1 MTPQMFS
8 EFVEK
13 VRLQLEYVSQTTPEI
28 IAACRSG
35 EDFEVCV
42 RDAVAAVLAE
52 NGIVATIHYE
62 QGSHVFPD
70 IVVEFASGEKYG
82 IEVKSSTGTGRG
94 WKINGNSVLGSTKED
109 VIDTYVMFG
118 KTTRG
123 HQAFRCKRYEDCV
136 ADVAVTH
143 SPRYRIDMDLVPG
156 TTFFDKSGLSYQQ
169 ISDAEKPIDLI
180 TDYFRS
186 QGQHAWWLS
195 ESSPAAIRMFS
206 DLPRE
211 EQQKLLGY
219 CFAHFPEVFSNKTN
233 KFSRCAMWL
242 AAEHSIV
249 SSSLRDNFSAGGR
262 VTMTFGE
269 RTIER
274 VPRIFD
280 TLRSCK
286 RYVVAALMEASA
298 EELQNDWGFDHPIGR
313 DKDIA
318 WTSAAHLQCQFPDLD
333 DCQLGLLFCNIMHP

>member
-1 MTPQMFS
+1 MTSEMFARL
-8 EFVEK
+8 VEEI
-13 VRLQLEYVSQTTPEI
+13 REYLEHIAATNPGL
-28 IAACRSG
+28 IAACRNG

-42 RDAVAAVLAE
+42 RDATAAVLE
-52 NGIVATIHYE
+52 RNGINAEIQYE
-62 QGSHVFPD
+62 QGSHTFPD
-70 IVVEFASGEKYG
+70 IVLVFDNGDTFG
-82 IEVKSSTGTGRG
+82 IEVKSSTGTSRS

-118 KTTRG
+118 KTTLG

-143 SPRYRIDMDLVPG
+143 SPRYRIDMDLTPG

-169 ISDAEKPIDLI
+169 ISSAEKPIELI

-186 QGQHAWWLS
+186 QGQHAWWLA
-195 ESSPAAIRMFS
+195 ESTPAAIRMFT

-262 VTMTFGE
+262 VNMTFAE
-269 RTIER
+269 RSFER

-286 RYVVAALMEASA
+286 RYVVAALMEASP
-298 EELQNDWGFDHPIGR
+298 EELQDDWGYDHPINR
-313 DKDIA
+313 EKVTA
-318 WTSAAHLQCQFPDLD
+318 WISAAQSQCQFADLD
-333 DCQLGLLFCNIMHP
+333 ACQQGLLFCLIMHP